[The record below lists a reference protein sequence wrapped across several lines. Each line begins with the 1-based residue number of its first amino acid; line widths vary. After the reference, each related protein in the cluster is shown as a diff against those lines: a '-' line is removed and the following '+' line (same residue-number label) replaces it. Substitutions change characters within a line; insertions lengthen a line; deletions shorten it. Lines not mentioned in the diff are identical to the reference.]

1 MRYLNRL
8 DTITILLIFTNIL
21 VFLYEIVK
29 LGTGLLTT
37 RVTGPMDFASIGGIN
52 ANTPMY
58 SYVTSMFLHGSVT
71 HLIMNMLALVS
82 IGNLIYRQFGALYY
96 LIGYFASG
104 ILANVLSVIIMPD
117 VTSVGASGAIF
128 GLFGMY
134 VIASLFIGGFQQFS
148 EAAISVGLSL
158 VSGIVMPQVNV
169 WAHLGGL
176 IVGLILGLIF
186 MLLKGM
192 KNKMKD
198 FRQSRKSDY
207 DQIRHQQHYF

>member
-52 ANTPMY
+52 ANTPIY

-82 IGNLIYRQFGALYY
+82 IGNLIYQQFGAMYY
-96 LIGYFASG
+96 LIGYFVSG

-158 VSGIVMPQVNV
+158 ASGIVMPQVNV